1 MEMEARGAV
10 CPGGGVCYRSSR
22 MDSLV
27 VTAAAAVTVRAMVNT
42 PQGEAQ
48 MYVNFFID
56 INLILFNT
64 LKNYNL
70 LCGYSAALLNIH

>member
-1 MEMEARGAV
+1 MEMETRGAV

-27 VTAAAAVTVRAMVNT
+27 VIAAAAVTVRATVNT

-64 LKNYNL
+64 LKIL
-70 LCGYSAALLNIH
+70 

>member
-1 MEMEARGAV
+1 
-10 CPGGGVCYRSSR
+10 

>member
-1 MEMEARGAV
+1 MEMEARGEV

-27 VTAAAAVTVRAMVNT
+27 VIAAAAVTVRATVNT

-64 LKNYNL
+64 LKIL
-70 LCGYSAALLNIH
+70 

>member
-1 MEMEARGAV
+1 MEARGEV

-27 VTAAAAVTVRAMVNT
+27 VIAAAAVTVRAMVNT

-48 MYVNFFID
+48 MYVSVFID
-56 INLILFNT
+56 INLIFFNT
-64 LKNYNL
+64 LKIL
-70 LCGYSAALLNIH
+70 

>member
-1 MEMEARGAV
+1 MEARGEV

-27 VTAAAAVTVRAMVNT
+27 VIAAAAAAVTVRAMVNT
-42 PQGEAQ
+42 PRGEAQ

>member
-1 MEMEARGAV
+1 MEMEARGEV

-27 VTAAAAVTVRAMVNT
+27 VIAAAAVTVRAMVNT
-42 PQGEAQ
+42 PLGEAQ

-64 LKNYNL
+64 LKIL
-70 LCGYSAALLNIH
+70 

>member
-1 MEMEARGAV
+1 MEARGAV

-27 VTAAAAVTVRAMVNT
+27 VIAAAAAVTVRAMVNT

-64 LKNYNL
+64 LKKL
-70 LCGYSAALLNIH
+70 

>member
-27 VTAAAAVTVRAMVNT
+27 VIAAAAVTVRATVNT

-64 LKNYNL
+64 LKIL
-70 LCGYSAALLNIH
+70 

>member
-1 MEMEARGAV
+1 MEARGEV

-27 VTAAAAVTVRAMVNT
+27 VIAAAAVTVRAMVNT

-48 MYVNFFID
+48 MYVSFFID
-56 INLILFNT
+56 INLIFFNT
-64 LKNYNL
+64 LKIL
-70 LCGYSAALLNIH
+70 